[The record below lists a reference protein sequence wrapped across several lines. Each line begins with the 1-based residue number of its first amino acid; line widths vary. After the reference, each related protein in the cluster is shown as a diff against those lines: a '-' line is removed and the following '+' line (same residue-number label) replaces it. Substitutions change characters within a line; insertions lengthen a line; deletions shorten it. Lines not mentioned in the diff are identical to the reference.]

1 MERRQSAWGRSVV
14 KSATS
19 WHHLFSELRC
29 QRRAHGEQRRSRG
42 AEGRMRLQW
51 VNIFVYRNWSS
62 VPHPQTVYTHPGV
75 CPSGEKK
82 YTRGTDPFFC
92 LTHFSFAVYLINF
105 AFYPSF
111 WLGKFFYHLRCQPHC
126 HTPGHCGGTWEPSLS
141 SLFLFWSIFQHRAQ
155 SPSVLPPP
163 FLGLQ
168 GTALIQP
175 TWPSLSSMGQIQA
188 VVNQGREGMRDQGKT
203 VKRNSNAVLGQGP
216 GFPSQDTHNNTF
228 ELFCRY
234 WNPSRWEKLTVSDG
248 MVPTSM

>member
-51 VNIFVYRNWSS
+51 VNILVYRNWSS

-111 WLGKFFYHLRCQPHC
+111 WLGKFFFTTCVASPVATLQGILVAHGSHLSP
-126 HTPGHCGGTWEPSLS
+126 LS
-141 SLFLFWSIFQHRAQ
+141 SFSDPSSNIEHKAPLCFPHHFLDYREQ
-155 SPSVLPPP
+155 PSFSLHDLPWVPWGR
-163 FLGLQ
+163 FKQL
-168 GTALIQP
+168 LI
-175 TWPSLSSMGQIQA
+175 
-188 VVNQGREGMRDQGKT
+188 REGRACETREKQSRETVMQSWGK
-203 VKRNSNAVLGQGP
+203 VLVSHQRIHTTIPLSCFADTETPP
-216 GFPSQDTHNNTF
+216 GGRS
-228 ELFCRY
+228 
-234 WNPSRWEKLTVSDG
+234 
-248 MVPTSM
+248 